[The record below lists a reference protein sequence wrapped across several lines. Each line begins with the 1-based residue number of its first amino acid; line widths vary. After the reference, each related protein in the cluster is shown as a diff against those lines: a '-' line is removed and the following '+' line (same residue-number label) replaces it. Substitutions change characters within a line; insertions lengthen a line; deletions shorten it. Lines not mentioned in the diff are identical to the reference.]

1 MNLRSRAPLH
11 HPGIQ
16 LAPLVDVLLLLL
28 IFFLLTWN
36 AARNENELDVK
47 VPKASAAREKSAP
60 IGDVVVN
67 VKADG
72 NVVVNRRTLTGP
84 ELTDLL
90 KGLVQLNAEQAVVI
104 RGDEAGA
111 YKNII
116 GVLNICTQAG
126 ITNSGSQRAPFWP
139 STRPRF
145 GVPNRCSL
153 PSPVPSRLTNST
165 HFPRGL
171 RQINRAKPLRRK
183 PKPLIAVRSITQTLC
198 STASSTISPSRNTK
212 NISTIIRAVPVARTL
227 IFHWVNV
234 FEIFIAPPMRGPAF
248 RKS

>member
-1 MNLRSRAPLH
+1 MNLRSHAPLQ

-47 VPKASAAREKSAP
+47 VPKASAAKEKSAP

-72 NVVVNRRTLTGP
+72 NVVVNRRMLSP
-84 ELTDLL
+84 AELTDLL
-90 KGLVQLNAEQAVVI
+90 KSLVQLNSEQAVII

-116 GVLNICTQAG
+116 EIG
-126 ITNSGSQRAPFWP
+126 RAH
-139 STRPRF
+139 
-145 GVPNRCSL
+145 V
-153 PSPVPSRLTNST
+153 
-165 HFPRGL
+165 
-171 RQINRAKPLRRK
+171 
-183 PKPLIAVRSITQTLC
+183 
-198 STASSTISPSRNTK
+198 
-212 NISTIIRAVPVARTL
+212 
-227 IFHWVNV
+227 
-234 FEIFIAPPMRGPAF
+234 
-248 RKS
+248 

>member
-1 MNLRSRAPLH
+1 MNLRRNAPLH

-47 VPKASAAREKSAP
+47 VPKASSAKEKSAP

-67 VKADG
+67 VRADG
-72 NVVVNRRTLTGP
+72 NVIVNRRTLTTA

-90 KGLVQLNAEQAVVI
+90 KSLVQLNSEQAVII

-116 GVLNICTQAG
+116 GVLNICTEAG
-126 ITNSGSQRAPFWP
+126 ITNVAFA
-139 STRPRF
+139 T
-145 GVPNRCSL
+145 
-153 PSPVPSRLTNST
+153 
-165 HFPRGL
+165 
-171 RQINRAKPLRRK
+171 AK
-183 PKPLIAVRSITQTLC
+183 
-198 STASSTISPSRNTK
+198 
-212 NISTIIRAVPVARTL
+212 
-227 IFHWVNV
+227 
-234 FEIFIAPPMRGPAF
+234 
-248 RKS
+248 

>member
-1 MNLRSRAPLH
+1 MNLRGRAPIQ

-47 VPKASAAREKSAP
+47 VPKAASAKEKSAP
-60 IGDVVVN
+60 IGDVIVN

-72 NVVVNRRTLTGP
+72 NVVVNRRTLSGP
-84 ELTDLL
+84 ELTELL

-116 GVLNICTQAG
+116 NVLDLCTQAG
-126 ITNSGSQRAPFWP
+126 ITNVAFA
-139 STRPRF
+139 T
-145 GVPNRCSL
+145 
-153 PSPVPSRLTNST
+153 
-165 HFPRGL
+165 
-171 RQINRAKPLRRK
+171 AK
-183 PKPLIAVRSITQTLC
+183 
-198 STASSTISPSRNTK
+198 
-212 NISTIIRAVPVARTL
+212 
-227 IFHWVNV
+227 
-234 FEIFIAPPMRGPAF
+234 
-248 RKS
+248 

>member
-1 MNLRSRAPLH
+1 MNLRSHAPLH

-47 VPKASAAREKSAP
+47 VPKASSAKEKSAP

-67 VKADG
+67 VRADG
-72 NVVVNRRTLTGP
+72 NVVVNRRTLTSA

-90 KGLVQLNAEQAVVI
+90 KSLVQLNSEQAVII

-116 GVLNICTQAG
+116 GVLNTCTEAG
-126 ITNSGSQRAPFWP
+126 ITNVAFA
-139 STRPRF
+139 T
-145 GVPNRCSL
+145 
-153 PSPVPSRLTNST
+153 
-165 HFPRGL
+165 
-171 RQINRAKPLRRK
+171 AK
-183 PKPLIAVRSITQTLC
+183 
-198 STASSTISPSRNTK
+198 
-212 NISTIIRAVPVARTL
+212 
-227 IFHWVNV
+227 
-234 FEIFIAPPMRGPAF
+234 
-248 RKS
+248 

>member
-1 MNLRSRAPLH
+1 MNLRSHAPLQ

-47 VPKASAAREKSAP
+47 VPKASSAKEKSAP
-60 IGDVVVN
+60 VGDVVVN

-72 NVVVNRRTLTGP
+72 NVVVNRRPLTGA

-90 KGLVQLNAEQAVVI
+90 KSLVQLNTEQAVII

-116 GVLNICTQAG
+116 GVLNICTEAG
-126 ITNSGSQRAPFWP
+126 ITNVAFA
-139 STRPRF
+139 T
-145 GVPNRCSL
+145 
-153 PSPVPSRLTNST
+153 
-165 HFPRGL
+165 
-171 RQINRAKPLRRK
+171 AK
-183 PKPLIAVRSITQTLC
+183 
-198 STASSTISPSRNTK
+198 
-212 NISTIIRAVPVARTL
+212 
-227 IFHWVNV
+227 
-234 FEIFIAPPMRGPAF
+234 
-248 RKS
+248 

>member
-1 MNLRSRAPLH
+1 VNLRSRTPLQ

-47 VPKASAAREKSAP
+47 VPKASAAKEKSAP

-67 VKADG
+67 VKSDG
-72 NVVVNRRTLTGP
+72 NVVVNRRTLSGA
-84 ELTDLL
+84 ELTELL

-126 ITNSGSQRAPFWP
+126 VTNVAFA
-139 STRPRF
+139 T
-145 GVPNRCSL
+145 
-153 PSPVPSRLTNST
+153 
-165 HFPRGL
+165 
-171 RQINRAKPLRRK
+171 AK
-183 PKPLIAVRSITQTLC
+183 
-198 STASSTISPSRNTK
+198 
-212 NISTIIRAVPVARTL
+212 
-227 IFHWVNV
+227 
-234 FEIFIAPPMRGPAF
+234 
-248 RKS
+248 